1 MKRLFVTT
9 TCLISIV
16 AASPALAGSSG
27 LAAQVVQRNP
37 ELAALRARIEEAR
50 ARVAPAGAWA
60 DPRVTIE
67 VMDAPTL
74 AGPRATVMQMVPLL
88 GQPQL
93 MAEMAHLEVSMREAE
108 WADRHLM
115 LTADAAQALIEL
127 AYVRRTEAI
136 VAGNRDLAD
145 RMARVSEAK
154 YAVGKGMQADVLR
167 AHLAKTRLLEP
178 SITLEARRATAQAS
192 FGAIVPGLSPPTVT
206 LRTPPRLPRL
216 EALWAQAERESP
228 MLRMRRLAV
237 AHAEVGVE
245 LARRERIPD
254 VELGLTAGKSMPG
267 DMPFAG
273 GMASMALPI
282 WWQSKQAQR
291 LIGAEQQLESQR
303 RALESSRK
311 VLQSRIEGT
320 YAQAEAASAQ
330 LRLYQGG
337 LLVQTRQ
344 TFQASL
350 AAYQVNQGDFLM
362 MLDAQM
368 ALNDIQM
375 AEAMALAERL
385 KMDTMLDALVG
396 REPLQE
402 TQP

>member
-1 MKRLFVTT
+1 MKRLFITIA
-9 TCLISIV
+9 CLFSL
-16 AASPALAGSSG
+16 ASASPALAGASG
-27 LAAQVVQRNP
+27 LAVQVAQRNP
-37 ELAALRARIEEAR
+37 ELAALSARIEEAR
-50 ARVAPAGAWA
+50 ARVGPAGTWA
-60 DPRVTIE
+60 DPRVTLE

-74 AGPRATVMQMVPLL
+74 AGPRATVMQMIPLL
-88 GQPQL
+88 GQPGL
-93 MAEMAHLEVSMREAE
+93 MAEMARLEVSMREAE
-108 WADRHLM
+108 WADRRLM

-136 VAGNRDLAD
+136 IAANRDLAD

-178 SITLEARRATAQAS
+178 SIPLEARRASAQAS
-192 FGAIVPGLSPPTVT
+192 FGAIAPGLVAPTVT
-206 LRTPPRLPRL
+206 LRPPTKLPGL
-216 EALWAQAERESP
+216 ESLWAHAERESP

-237 AHAEVGVE
+237 EHAKVGLE

-273 GMASMALPI
+273 GMASVALPI
-282 WWQSKQAQR
+282 WWQSKQVQR
-291 LIGAEQQLESQR
+291 VVAAEQQLESQR
-303 RALESSRK
+303 QALEASRK
-311 VLQSRIEGT
+311 VLRARIEGA
-320 YAQAEAASAQ
+320 YAQAQAASAQ
-330 LRLYQGG
+330 LGLYQGG
-337 LLVQTRQ
+337 LLAQTRQ

-375 AEAMALAERL
+375 AEAMALTERL
-385 KMDTMLDALVG
+385 KMDAMLDALVG

-402 TQP
+402 AQP